1 MLSALILDIDGTL
14 IDSNDAHVDA
24 WVEALASFGYRI
36 PRDRMLRE
44 VGKGADQL
52 IPSVVGA
59 TVEREQGDAI
69 RIVQRRAFAAIAAA
83 RPLPVF
89 PGVHELVS
97 RARKAGLRIALATSS
112 AETQIAALERSSGLD
127 LHHLGDALV
136 GGDDAGASKPAPDV
150 VLAAAAALGVM
161 PAECAMAGDTIY
173 DAEACRSA
181 GVVCLGVTSGGA
193 EAGALRCA
201 GARAVWRDVEEL
213 GGDLGRALE
222 IASPGSIRLDRRRL
236 EALMREALAEA
247 RRGLAAGEMPVGA
260 LLVRGDGTIVSRGY
274 DMTRG
279 TRDATA
285 HAEIVALRQA
295 AGLVARDARDT
306 ILVSTR
312 EPCVMCT
319 GAAIEA
325 AVDTIVYAAPM
336 PGGGT
341 SRVTPGHRPDGIL
354 PRVVGGIAAED
365 SRALAE
371 WRR

>member
-24 WVEALASFGYRI
+24 WGEALASFGYRI

-52 IPSVVGA
+52 IPSLLGA
-59 TVEREQGDAI
+59 AVQRDQGDAI
-69 RIVQRRAFAAIAAA
+69 RIVQRRAFAALAAA

-89 PGVHELVS
+89 PGVHQLVS
-97 RARKAGLRIALATSS
+97 DARQRGLRIALATSS
-112 AETQIAALERSSGLD
+112 TEMQIAALEQSSGLD
-127 LHHLGDALV
+127 LHHLGDVLV

-150 VLAAAAALGVM
+150 VLAAAAAVRVM
-161 PAECAMAGDTIY
+161 PAECAMVGDTIY
-173 DAEACRSA
+173 DAEACRPA
-181 GVVCLGVTSGGA
+181 GVVCLGVTSGGT
-193 EAGALRCA
+193 EATALRRA

-213 GGDLGRALE
+213 GDDLGRALE
-222 IASPGSIRLDRRRL
+222 IASPGSIRLDRPRL
-236 EALMREALAEA
+236 ESLMREALAEA
-247 RRGLAAGEMPVGA
+247 RRALAAGEMPVGA

-295 AGLVARDARDT
+295 AGLVAADARDT

-325 AVDTIVYAAPM
+325 AVDAIVYAVPM
-336 PGGGT
+336 PDGGT
-341 SRVTPGHRPDGIL
+341 SRLAPSGAPGGSV
-354 PRVVGGIAAED
+354 PRMVGEIAVDD

>member
-44 VGKGADQL
+44 VGKGADHL
-52 IPSVVGA
+52 IPSVLGA
-59 TVEREQGDAI
+59 AVEREQGNAI
-69 RIVQRRAFAAIAAA
+69 RVIQRRVFAAIAAA

-97 RARKAGLRIALATSS
+97 HARQCGLRIALATSS
-112 AETQIAALERSSGLD
+112 AETQVAALERSSGLD
-127 LHHLGDALV
+127 LHHLGDVLI

-161 PAECAMAGDTIY
+161 PAECAMVGDTIY
-173 DAEACRSA
+173 DAEACRPA
-181 GVVCLGVTSGGA
+181 GVVCLGVTSGGT
-193 EAGALRCA
+193 EAGALRRA

-213 GGDLGRALE
+213 GDDLARALE
-222 IASPGSIRLDRRRL
+222 IASPGSIRLDRPRL
-236 EALMREALAEA
+236 ESLMREALAEA
-247 RRGLAAGEMPVGA
+247 RRGLAAGEIPVGA
-260 LLVRGDGTIVSRGY
+260 LLARGDGTIMSRGY

-285 HAEIVALRQA
+285 HAEMVALRQA
-295 AGLVARDARDT
+295 AGLVASEARDA

-325 AVDTIVYAAPM
+325 AVDVIVYAVPM
-336 PGGGT
+336 PGAGT
-341 SRVTPGHRPDGIL
+341 SRLAPSGGSEGSV
-354 PRVVGGIAAED
+354 PRMVGGIAAEE

>member
-52 IPSVVGA
+52 IPSVLGA
-59 TVEREQGDAI
+59 AVEREQGDEI
-69 RIVQRRAFAAIAAA
+69 RVVQRRAFAAIAGA

-89 PGVHELVS
+89 RGVHELV
-97 RARKAGLRIALATSS
+97 RDARRRGLRIALATSS

-127 LHHLGDALV
+127 LRHLGDVLV

-150 VLAAAAALGVM
+150 VLAAAAALGVT
-161 PAECAMAGDTIY
+161 PAECAMVGDTIY
-173 DAEACRSA
+173 DAEACRPA
-181 GVVCLGVTSGGA
+181 GVVCLGVTSGGT
-193 EAGALRCA
+193 EAAALRRA
-201 GARAVWRDVEEL
+201 GARAVWRGVEQL
-213 GGDLGRALE
+213 GDDLGHALE
-222 IASPGSIRLDRRRL
+222 IASPGSIRLDRSRL
-236 EALMREALAEA
+236 ESLMREALAEA
-247 RRGLAAGEMPVGA
+247 RRGLAAGELPVGA
-260 LLVRGDGTIVSRGY
+260 LLARGDGTVVSRGY
-274 DMTRG
+274 DTTRG

-295 AGLVARDARDT
+295 AGLIASDARDT
-306 ILVSTR
+306 ILVSSR

-325 AVDTIVYAAPM
+325 AVDTIVFGAP
-336 PGGGT
+336 
-341 SRVTPGHRPDGIL
+341 VPDGGASRLAPSESSIL
-354 PRVVGGIAAED
+354 PRLVGGIAAEE
-365 SRALAE
+365 SGAMAE